1 MPATEHSDDER
12 ERCVTGIDAID
23 HILNGGVPRGNTVLI
38 SGSVGTGKTS
48 ICIEFLVR
56 GALNGENSLYLSVT
70 EPTDK
75 LLMNV
80 IPFDFFD
87 DKLVR
92 QGKLQFVD
100 LPKIYDKLGID
111 KEDLDFDQTRLLAD
125 TIAGIVEE
133 QKIRR
138 LVLDSVTSVCYRIR
152 EQERIRDFLLRLGTV
167 LSAKGCTTLLVS
179 EIRSS
184 EDGYSQWGVEEALA
198 DGVIVTGNLE
208 RRGDLLRTL
217 QVVKMRGTTHSRAKY
232 VLDLTSAVALHLKAD
247 QYFDAIQGLIDRF
260 ATKKDLEVV
269 YVTSTIPSQSI
280 LNAMEALEIPVEHIW
295 FVDCITQIMM
305 SQAKRHSH
313 SIVVESPTMLENI
326 MLKVE
331 FLLRK
336 NPDRNALVVL
346 DSINSL
352 SIHNNTK
359 ILSEFL
365 HILVNNLRARGAY
378 SVIISMQ
385 EYETE
390 EIRNMLVLV
399 SDEAVELGA

>member
-1 MPATEHSDDER
+1 MAEQS
-12 ERCVTGIDAID
+12 
-23 HILNGGVPRGNTVLI
+23 I
-38 SGSVGTGKTS
+38 SA
-48 ICIEFLVR
+48 E
-56 GALNGENSLYLSVT
+56 LS
-70 EPTDK
+70 EK
-75 LLMNV
+75 
-80 IPFDFFD
+80 
-87 DKLVR
+87 
-92 QGKLQFVD
+92 
-100 LPKIYDKLGID
+100 
-111 KEDLDFDQTRLLAD
+111 
-125 TIAGIVEE
+125 
-133 QKIRR
+133 
-138 LVLDSVTSVCYRIR
+138 
-152 EQERIRDFLLRLGTV
+152 
-167 LSAKGCTTLLVS
+167 LSALPV
-179 EIRSS
+179 
-184 EDGYSQWGVEEALA
+184 A
-198 DGVIVTGNLE
+198 
-208 RRGDLLRTL
+208 
-217 QVVKMRGTTHSRAKY
+217 
-232 VLDLTSAVALHLKAD
+232 SAVALHLKAD
-247 QYFDAIQGLIDRF
+247 QYFDAIQGMIDRF

-313 SIVVESPTMLENI
+313 SIIVESPTMLENI

-352 SIHNNTK
+352 AIHNNTK

-399 SDEAVELGA
+399 SDEAVELGD